1 MSSHDH
7 KRLWRAAGLAA
18 VGSALVASPAYAHG
32 FGIHD
37 AGLLGGL
44 VHPFLG
50 LDHVLAM
57 VAVGLLASQAG
68 PGRAFRAPA
77 AFVAAT
83 AAGFALAAAGTAL
96 PHLEAGL
103 LVSVLGLGALVAAGA
118 DPRGTVLAVVAVF
131 GAFHGM
137 AHGTELAG
145 SAAAAG
151 LGMVA
156 ATAALHATG
165 LAAGALM
172 TRRRGVALVR
182 VSGAGVAAAGVAALL
197 I

>member
-1 MSSHDH
+1 MRSHQ
-7 KRLWRAAGLAA
+7 KMPWRSAALAVA
-18 VGSALVASPAYAHG
+18 GSALAASPAYAHG

-57 VAVGLLASQAG
+57 VAVGLLAAQAG
-68 PGRAFRAPA
+68 RGRRLRAPA

-83 AAGFALAAAGTAL
+83 AAGFALAAAGTGL
-96 PHLEAGL
+96 PHLETAL
-103 LVSVLGLGALVAAGA
+103 LLSVLGLGALVAAGA
-118 DPRGTVLAVVAVF
+118 HTRGAVLIVVAVF
-131 GAFHGM
+131 GAVHGM
-137 AHGTELAG
+137 AHGAELAG

-165 LAAGALM
+165 LAAGSLM
-172 TRRRGVALVR
+172 ARTRGVALVR